1 MSAGGGSLAASQGMR
16 AATAQLAEELA
27 LRSHPETME
36 QLSKGAWGDKR
47 NLAWVAEVCPELTT
61 AEQAE
66 AVNAMKHYSGNGF
79 HEIHNNNPDN
89 DSAVAREIELIDRVL
104 GGKNT
109 PVYKGEIY
117 RGVRYQDGEAKLR
130 KIIKSGQW
138 NEKGITSFSSYA
150 GIADNFSD
158 ATSKSTSEISVILRV
173 PAGKNISGV
182 PFKHMSKFASEDE
195 VLLPSSVKNRGWT
208 ITKATWT
215 TNKHGR
221 KVVYLDIEENIRRK
235 AK

>member
-1 MSAGGGSLAASQGMR
+1 MGRGTLGAQQGMR
-16 AATAQLAEELA
+16 AATAQLAEEAA
-27 LRSHPETME
+27 LRSHPEVME
-36 QLSKGAWGDKR
+36 QLSKGAWGEKR
-47 NLAWVAEVCPELTT
+47 NLAWVAEVCPELTP
-61 AEQAE
+61 EE
-66 AVNAMKHYSGNGF
+66 REDAVAAMKHYSGNGF

-89 DSAVAREIELIDRVL
+89 DPEVAREINLIDRVL

-109 PVYKGEIY
+109 PVYKGAVY
-117 RGVRYQDGEAKLR
+117 RGVKYRDGEAELR
-130 KIIKSGQW
+130 KIIKNGQW
-138 NEKGITSFSSYA
+138 NEKGITSFSSYP

-182 PFKHMSKFASEDE
+182 PFKHMSMYASEDE
-195 VLLPSSVKNRGWT
+195 VLMPSSVRNRGWT
-208 ITKATWT
+208 ITKSTWT

-235 AK
+235 VK